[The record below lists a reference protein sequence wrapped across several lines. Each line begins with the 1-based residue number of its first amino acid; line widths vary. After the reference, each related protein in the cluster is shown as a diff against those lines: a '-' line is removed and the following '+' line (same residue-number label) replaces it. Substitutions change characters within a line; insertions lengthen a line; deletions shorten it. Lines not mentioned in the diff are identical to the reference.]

1 MILLLISL
9 LDILASW
16 LTLKV
21 VTFSIHEDVVDQND
35 TEDAGPEMNVTE
47 HKHKPNILEKKTT
60 IQNKSW
66 FIITALC
73 KQMCEPSTYIEGI
86 EEYEQ
91 WNLYHA
97 DLHSNATAH
106 FKAADR
112 KMTSS
117 NFMALYTGS
126 IWFINVC

>member
-1 MILLLISL
+1 
-9 LDILASW
+9 
-16 LTLKV
+16 
-21 VTFSIHEDVVDQND
+21 
-35 TEDAGPEMNVTE
+35 MNVTE
-47 HKHKPNILEKKTT
+47 HKHKPNILGKKIT
-60 IQNKSW
+60 IQTKSW
-66 FIITALC
+66 FIIIALC
-73 KQMCEPSTYIEGI
+73 KQMCELSTCIEGV

-97 DLHSNATAH
+97 DLNSNATAH